1 MVASHFLYCGLC
13 ILGSFLQEFT
23 LYRNSILFDM
33 PLSPSFI
40 QKGSCLLL
48 SFILGLFIDCLS
60 LLYLPLLTYILLCS
74 CHLGFFKYFHIVD
87 HDLSLSSAE
96 KVGFIFIILSCVLAG
111 FLGGVQK
118 DIELITADSFFFVYG
133 LSSICILLA
142 LRRLGFYGKKV
153 TLEASLPA
161 NISVFLV
168 GSLKISMLIGIKYT
182 GEDWKN
188 VLYPFLLL
196 GFILFSMSSSF
207 LRALKKQHDIVLLYG
222 AFQMWALVFGLV
234 AGFGFVFYGTSY
246 DKIEISSCVMSFLL
260 GETGVVFIT
269 YQRMEFLKMKS
280 ENKNVVLPPQSSAID
295 QDMNEDPQNLELNI
309 DDENLMDAE
318 IIDEDLLIKT
328 IRNI

>member
-1 MVASHFLYCGLC
+1 M
-13 ILGSFLQEFT
+13 
-23 LYRNSILFDM
+23 LFDI

-40 QKGSCLLL
+40 QKGPCL
-48 SFILGLFIDCLS
+48 FILYFLGLFIDCLS

-74 CHLGFFKYFHIVD
+74 YHLVFFKYFHIVD

-96 KVGFIFIILSCVLAG
+96 KLGIIFIVLSSILSG
-111 FLGGVQK
+111 TLGGIQK
-118 DIELITADSFFFVYG
+118 NIEVIAIDSFFFIYG

-168 GSLKISMLIGIKYT
+168 GSLKISMLIGIKYI

-188 VLYPFLLL
+188 ALYPFLLL
-196 GFILFSMSSSF
+196 GFILISMSSSF

-222 AFQMWALVFGLV
+222 AYQMWVLVFGLV

-246 DKIEISSCVMSFLL
+246 NVLEISSCVMSFFI
-260 GETGVVFIT
+260 GEIGVVLIT

-280 ENKNVVLPPQSSAID
+280 EDKNVVLPPQSSAMD
-295 QDMNEDPQNLELNI
+295 QDMNDDPQNLELNI
-309 DDENLMDAE
+309 YDDNLMDAE

-328 IRNI
+328 IRNIN